1 MEKFFV
7 TLWMLFGIYILVLVM
22 ILADLWSG
30 VRKAKRLGEVRT
42 SYGYK
47 RTVGKLAQYYNVLIA
62 LTIVDGMQM
71 SSVWYFERYY
81 GNSIWFFPFM
91 TLGGALLL
99 CLIEVKS
106 IYEKAEDKVRMDK
119 AGQVV
124 SKIIL
129 NREDKEEIAK
139 TIHAYLNDEEDSE
152 SKSTRKKKR
161 KRNGI
166 AADTNGGDGIH
177 CDGSD
182 C

>member
-1 MEKFFV
+1 
-7 TLWMLFGIYILVLVM
+7 
-22 ILADLWSG
+22 
-30 VRKAKRLGEVRT
+30 
-42 SYGYK
+42 
-47 RTVGKLAQYYNVLIA
+47 
-62 LTIVDGMQM
+62 
-71 SSVWYFERYY
+71 
-81 GNSIWFFPFM
+81 M

-106 IYEKAEDKVRMDK
+106 IYEKADDKVRMDK

-124 SKIIL
+124 GKIIL
-129 NREDKEEIAK
+129 NREDKEEIAR
-139 TIHAYLNDEEDSE
+139 TIHAYLNDEEDGE